1 MLNNAILFIK
11 KLIYIFINYL
21 TLIMMT
27 TAVILMSL
35 VTTNSNA
42 MSNIFA
48 LNYLKT
54 QEKNKIKYVK
64 NKQYEIR
71 RNLMI
76 NNKKNRQNFNNFNIT
91 KDYKR

>member
-1 MLNNAILFIK
+1 
-11 KLIYIFINYL
+11 
-21 TLIMMT
+21 MMT
-27 TAVILMSL
+27 TAVILISL
-35 VTTNSNA
+35 ITTNSNT

-64 NKQYEIR
+64 NKQYENR

-76 NNKKNRQNFNNFNIT
+76 NNKSNRHYFNNFNIA
-91 KDYKR
+91 KNYKH

>member
-1 MLNNAILFIK
+1 
-11 KLIYIFINYL
+11 
-21 TLIMMT
+21 MT

-42 MSNIFA
+42 MSNMFA

-54 QEKNKIKYVK
+54 KEKNKIKYVK
-64 NKQYEIR
+64 NKQYENR

-76 NNKKNRQNFNNFNIT
+76 NNKKNRQNFNNFDIV
-91 KDYKR
+91 KEYKR

>member
-1 MLNNAILFIK
+1 
-11 KLIYIFINYL
+11 
-21 TLIMMT
+21 MMT

-42 MSNIFA
+42 MSNMFA

-54 QEKNKIKYVK
+54 QEKNKIQYFKK
-64 NKQYEIR
+64 KQYEIK

-76 NNKKNRQNFNNFNIT
+76 NNRKTRQNFNNFDIV
-91 KDYKR
+91 KEYKR

>member
-1 MLNNAILFIK
+1 MLTNAKLFIK

-21 TLIMMT
+21 SLIMMT

-54 QEKNKIKYVK
+54 QEKNKIKYIK
-64 NKQYEIR
+64 NKQYENR

-76 NNKKNRQNFNNFNIT
+76 NNKSNRHYFNNFNIA

>member
-1 MLNNAILFIK
+1 
-11 KLIYIFINYL
+11 
-21 TLIMMT
+21 MT

-42 MSNIFA
+42 MSNMFA

-54 QEKNKIKYVK
+54 QEKNKIQYFKK
-64 NKQYEIR
+64 KQYEIK

-76 NNKKNRQNFNNFNIT
+76 NNRKNRQNFNNFDIV
-91 KDYKR
+91 KEYKR

>member
-1 MLNNAILFIK
+1 
-11 KLIYIFINYL
+11 
-21 TLIMMT
+21 MMT

-42 MSNIFA
+42 MSNMFA

-54 QEKNKIKYVK
+54 QEKNKIHYFKK
-64 NKQYEIR
+64 KQYENK

-76 NNKKNRQNFNNFNIT
+76 NNRKNRQNFNNFDIV
-91 KDYKR
+91 KEYKR

>member
-1 MLNNAILFIK
+1 
-11 KLIYIFINYL
+11 
-21 TLIMMT
+21 
-27 TAVILMSL
+27 
-35 VTTNSNA
+35 

-64 NKQYEIR
+64 NKQYENR

-76 NNKKNRQNFNNFNIT
+76 NNKKNRQNFNNFDIV
-91 KDYKR
+91 KEYKR